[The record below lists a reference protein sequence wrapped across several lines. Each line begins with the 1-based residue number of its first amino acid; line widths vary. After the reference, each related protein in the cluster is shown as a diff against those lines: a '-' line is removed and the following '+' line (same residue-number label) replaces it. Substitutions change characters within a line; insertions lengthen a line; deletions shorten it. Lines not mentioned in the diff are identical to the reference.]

1 MYEDKT
7 YENIRDEILSKV
19 TLTDTR
25 EGSFA
30 SDVVSPISYE
40 MEKTYNQFDRMLG
53 IMFLDTSAGT
63 YIDDRGKE
71 YGIIR
76 KEGTYAKGE
85 VTFTGEKDVEIPA
98 GTLCAT
104 VGGLMFEV
112 LEGGVIPEGGTITLP
127 VEAQEPGDK
136 YNVLAGSVRVL
147 PTSIFGVTAVTN
159 GGKMLGGSERETDA
173 ELVERILLKL
183 QSPATS
189 GNVYHYKLWAMNVEG
204 VGNVKVFPLDNG
216 PGTVTVMPITSS
228 GRSPDEEIIQR
239 VKEYIEEQR
248 PIGATVTV
256 MAPAEKMIN
265 IAASVE
271 ITTAVTAETVK
282 EAYGKMLEEYIK
294 SSVFKLSTVDYFKCL
309 SMFYD
314 IEGVVSVKTFT
325 INGGTE
331 SISIGEKEIQVT
343 GSIDI
348 EGAVG

>member
-53 IMFLDTSAGT
+53 IVFLDTSAGT

-76 KEGTYAKGE
+76 KEGTCAKGE
-85 VTFTGEKDVEIPA
+85 VTFTGEKDVEIPI

-159 GGKMLGGSERETDA
+159 DAKMLGGSERETDA

-239 VKEYIEEQR
+239 VEEYIEEQR

-265 IAASVE
+265 VAASVE
-271 ITTAVTAETVK
+271 ITTAVTVETVK
-282 EAYGKMLEEYIK
+282 EAYGKLLEEYIK

>member
-1 MYEDKT
+1 M
-7 YENIRDEILSKV
+7 
-19 TLTDTR
+19 
-25 EGSFA
+25 
-30 SDVVSPISYE
+30 
-40 MEKTYNQFDRMLG
+40 
-53 IMFLDTSAGT
+53 
-63 YIDDRGKE
+63 
-71 YGIIR
+71 
-76 KEGTYAKGE
+76 
-85 VTFTGEKDVEIPA
+85 
-98 GTLCAT
+98 
-104 VGGLMFEV
+104 
-112 LEGGVIPEGGTITLP
+112 
-127 VEAQEPGDK
+127 
-136 YNVLAGSVRVL
+136 LAGSVRVL

-159 GGKMLGGSERETDA
+159 DAKMLGGSERETDA

-216 PGTVTVMPITSS
+216 PGTVTIMPITSS

-239 VKEYIEEQR
+239 VEEYIEEQR

-265 IAASVE
+265 VAASVE

-282 EAYGKMLEEYIK
+282 EAYRKLLEEYIK